1 MSRRHVKYEAYMQPL
16 SFLEAIQFAV
26 SRKIV
31 LPDEFYKLD
40 LNTRQ
45 MATTVSFLSGI
56 EQIET
61 VIKSVN
67 QVLIDGGTFN
77 DFKKLVE
84 ENEIILSEP
93 YLKNVFRT
101 NIQTA
106 YGHGRWQQQQRNKA
120 KRPYLMYVAIND
132 SRVRPSHLAL
142 NRIIRHID
150 DPFWL
155 KYYAPW
161 DFMCRCTIIALTEE
175 QALKY
180 GITADEDLPVIADN
194 NGWST
199 SPLTFGEMQ
208 SVVDSKIANSIL
220 DKEYLLSLKQNVMA
234 EWKASQ
240 KLSSLLSPMDDKSRD
255 LFQTI
260 ADTVIPLDPTIR
272 PSAVKTF
279 LDYVQGNDAALTAYM
294 KNKPISLAEEVLHRW
309 VKEDMAQIKAVASN
323 VSTAVIGSATLNQ
336 VAALQVG
343 QTLKLDSPLL
353 VAGQGSDV
361 VIQIENAKGLGIDLN
376 KLNAGQGVLF
386 EIGLSFEV
394 VSIETNRGQLIYT
407 LRALVN

>member
-1 MSRRHVKYEAYMQPL
+1 MQPL

-45 MATTVSFLSGI
+45 MATTVSLLSGI

-208 SVVDSKIANSIL
+208 SVVDTKIANSIL

-279 LDYVQGNDAALTAYM
+279 LDYVQGNDAALTAYL
-294 KNKPISLAEEVLHRW
+294 KNKPMSLAEEVLHRW

-394 VSIETNRGQLIYT
+394 VSIETNRGQLVYI
-407 LRALVN
+407 LRALTH

>member
-1 MSRRHVKYEAYMQPL
+1 MQPL

-67 QVLIDGGTFN
+67 QVLIDGGSFN
-77 DFKKLVE
+77 DFKMLVE
-84 ENEIILSEP
+84 GNEIILSEP

-120 KRPYLMYVAIND
+120 NRPYLMYVAIND

-155 KYYAPW
+155 RYYAPW
-161 DFMCRCTIIALTEE
+161 DFMCRCTVIALTEE

-180 GITADEDLPVIADN
+180 GITADEDLPVIAEN

-208 SVVDSKIANSIL
+208 SVVDTKIANSIL
-220 DKEYLLSLKQNVMA
+220 DKEYLLSLKQNVIA

-260 ADTVIPLDPTIR
+260 ADTVIPFDPTIR

-279 LDYVQGNDAALTAYM
+279 LDYVQGNDAALTAYL
-294 KNKPISLAEEVLHRW
+294 KSKPISLAEEVLHRW

-323 VSTAVIGSATLNQ
+323 VSSAVIGSATLNQ
-336 VAALQVG
+336 VASLQVG

-361 VIQIENAKGLGIDLN
+361 VIQIENANGLGIDLN
-376 KLNAGQGVLF
+376 KLNAGKGVLF

-394 VSIETNRGQLIYT
+394 ITIETNRGQLIYT

>member
-1 MSRRHVKYEAYMQPL
+1 MQPL

-61 VIKSVN
+61 VIKSAN
-67 QVLIDGGTFN
+67 KVLIDGGTFN
-77 DFKKLVE
+77 DFKKLVA

-120 KRPYLMYVAIND
+120 NRPYLMYVAIND

-180 GITADEDLPVIADN
+180 GITADEDLPVIAEN

-199 SPLTFGEMQ
+199 SPLTFGEME
-208 SVVDSKIANSIL
+208 SVVDTKIANSIL

-279 LDYVQGNDAALTAYM
+279 LDYVQGNDTALTAYL
-294 KNKPISLAEEVLHRW
+294 KNKPISLAEEVLRRW
-309 VKEDMAQIKAVASN
+309 VKQDMAQIKAVASN
-323 VSTAVIGSATLNQ
+323 VSNAVIGSATLNQ
-336 VAALQVG
+336 VAALQAG

-376 KLNAGQGVLF
+376 KLNAGQGILF

-394 VSIETNRGQLIYT
+394 VSIETKKGQLIYT

>member
-1 MSRRHVKYEAYMQPL
+1 MQPL
-16 SFLEAIQFAV
+16 TFLEAIQFAV

-45 MATTVSFLSGI
+45 MATTVSLLSGI

-220 DKEYLLSLKQNVMA
+220 DKEYLLSLKQNIVA

-279 LDYVQGNDAALTAYM
+279 LDYVQGNDAALTTYL

-386 EIGLSFEV
+386 EIGFSFEV

>member
-1 MSRRHVKYEAYMQPL
+1 MQPL
-16 SFLEAIQFAV
+16 TFLEAIQFAV

-77 DFKKLVE
+77 DFKELVE

-220 DKEYLLSLKQNVMA
+220 DKEYLLSLKQNIVA

-279 LDYVQGNDAALTAYM
+279 LDYVQGNDAALTTYL

-407 LRALVN
+407 LKALTH